1 MHRVEYKFYT
11 PYNMQQQVVWMVVYT
26 NLFSLIVQEVTCVN
40 QARI

>member
-1 MHRVEYKFYT
+1 MHIVEYMFYT

-26 NLFSLIVQEVTCVN
+26 NLFSLIVQVMCVN